1 MNESKK
7 KKAIVIRW
15 FAARLICLTHLIIS
29 IFLLVSTK
37 FAHYLFFIPIIGIG
51 LVLLEI
57 LIFSLLKFRFQYS
70 FFLLLTYS
78 IFIISSIWILEL
90 YKINN
95 LTAHKDHQ
103 TNVEISSITSYE
115 SDPSEDNFYLSN
127 KSLWSEIQTQAYIFI
142 IVILK
147 GLCETK
153 DHRLDI
159 VIRTWTTALDILDF
173 IDLLNHPKLY
183 SDYRFVYITLTIW
196 SISCFQFIIQISTIK
211 KFLINKNYHRL
222 ATIITYSLLSMIITD
237 IPYLIIRL
245 YAIFGV
251 RKHDYTSYFL
261 VFKNIVVITLQ
272 TADVWMAFNKTTKK
286 IISTSV

>member
-1 MNESKK
+1 
-7 KKAIVIRW
+7 
-15 FAARLICLTHLIIS
+15 
-29 IFLLVSTK
+29 
-37 FAHYLFFIPIIGIG
+37 
-51 LVLLEI
+51 
-57 LIFSLLKFRFQYS
+57 
-70 FFLLLTYS
+70 
-78 IFIISSIWILEL
+78 
-90 YKINN
+90 
-95 LTAHKDHQ
+95 
-103 TNVEISSITSYE
+103 SITSYD

-127 KSLWSEIQTQAYIFI
+127 KSLWSEIQIQAYIFI

-183 SDYRFVYITLTIW
+183 SDSRFVYITLTIW

-211 KFLINKNYHRL
+211 KFFINKNCHRL

-261 VFKNIVVITLQ
+261 VSKNIVIIILQ

-286 IISTSV
+286 INSTSV